1 MASASQWL
9 QGARPRTL
17 GAAIAPVLV
26 GTAAGTFGQH
36 LHWWRFAGAMT
47 VSLALQVGVNYA
59 NDYSDG
65 VRGTDANRRGP
76 MRLTASG
83 VAQPAAVKRAATL
96 AFGFAGAVGFWLS
109 LAVDWKL
116 LIMGAFCL
124 AAGILYTG
132 GPKPLGYIGLG
143 ELMVLLCFGFAAT
156 AGSAYVQ
163 SRHVNGTAW
172 VACLAVGLPAVAI
185 LLCNNIR
192 DIPTDRVAGKK
203 TLAVR
208 IGDQRARWL
217 YALSIVGSLI
227 AVAVIATR
235 EINAL
240 SALVAVVFAVTPT
253 RLILTADAPP
263 LLVRALVGTVSFQ
276 LVLSIFLA
284 AALFTV

>member
-1 MASASQWL
+1 MRPEGIDFMASASQWL

-36 LHWWRFAGAMT
+36 VHWWRFAGAMT

-132 GPKPLGYIGLG
+132 GPKPLGYIGQLKRQ
-143 ELMVLLCFGFAAT
+143 
-156 AGSAYVQ
+156 GSGRRRAMAPPQRAQKNRRVA
-163 SRHVNGTAW
+163 RHVGDD
-172 VACLAVGLPAVAI
+172 VFCLGHVGLALGLDERGVHQIAHGADQRR
-185 LLCNNIR
+185 LVR
-192 DIPTDRVAGKK
+192 QRRHDGGVAGQ
-203 TLAVR
+203 LHR
-208 IGDQRARWL
+208 
-217 YALSIVGSLI
+217 YA
-227 AVAVIATR
+227 
-235 EINAL
+235 
-240 SALVAVVFAVTPT
+240 
-253 RLILTADAPP
+253 
-263 LLVRALVGTVSFQ
+263 
-276 LVLSIFLA
+276 
-284 AALFTV
+284 